1 MNVDVVD
8 LSKKF
13 GTVTAVDGISLEI
26 RDGEFVAFLGPSG
39 CGKTTTLL
47 MLAGIYHPTTGT
59 ILFNGRRVNELQPKD
74 RDIGMVFQSYALYPH
89 MSVFQNM
96 VFSLILKRRPKQE
109 LRNEADR
116 VARML
121 GIVELLDRT
130 PGQLSGGQQQR
141 VALARALIKRPRLL
155 LFDEPLSN
163 LDARLR
169 VSMRGEIKKLQG
181 ELGIT
186 SIYVT
191 HDQIEAMTMA
201 DRIAVI
207 KDGRLQ
213 AFLPPDQLHDRPQ
226 TLFIA
231 QFIGNPPMNIFTVEL
246 KSANGVLSA
255 NLASG
260 TSLPIPEARRPRSG
274 AGTVKMGI
282 RPQDIHATTEGTIS
296 AGISMVE
303 PMGRDDLIF
312 CNVGGTDIQFLE
324 DPGMKLRRG
333 DTVRLSFDMEKSQFF
348 DPETE
353 RSLLWQPAVP
363 PADSGRGRPRSSP

>member
-1 MNVDVVD
+1 MKVELAN

-13 GTVTAVDGISLEI
+13 GNVTAVDDVNLDI

-47 MLAGIYHPTTGT
+47 MIAGIYRPSAGD
-59 ILFNGRRVNELQPKD
+59 IFFDGARVNELQPKD

-96 VFSLILKRRPKQE
+96 VFSLILKKRPKQE
-109 LRNEADR
+109 LQREAQR
-116 VARML
+116 VAKML
-121 GIVELLDRT
+121 GIVELLERR

-141 VALARALIKRPRLL
+141 VALARALIKQPRLL

-181 ELGIT
+181 DLGIT

-213 AFLPPDQLHDRPQ
+213 AYLQPEELHDRPR

-246 KSANGVLSA
+246 KSAEGGLWTELGGGVA
-255 NLASG
+255 LA
-260 TSLPIPEARRPRSG
+260 IPAERRPRDG
-274 AGTVKMGI
+274 KKTVKMGI
-282 RPQDIHATTEGTIS
+282 RPQDIHAS
-296 AGISMVE
+296 ASGDIGAEVSLVE
-303 PMGRDDLIF
+303 PMGRDDLVF
-312 CNVGGTDIQFLE
+312 CKVGGMDIQFLE
-324 DPGMKLRRG
+324 DPALKLKRG
-333 DTVRLSFDMEKSQFF
+333 ASVRLSFDMGKSQFF
-348 DPETE
+348 DPQTE
-353 RSLLWQPAVP
+353 RSLLWE
-363 PADSGRGRPRSSP
+363 